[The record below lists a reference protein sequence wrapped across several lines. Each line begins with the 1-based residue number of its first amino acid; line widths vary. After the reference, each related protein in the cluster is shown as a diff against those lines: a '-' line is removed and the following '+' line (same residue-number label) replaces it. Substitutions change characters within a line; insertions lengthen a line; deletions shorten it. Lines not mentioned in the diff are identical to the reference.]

1 MFRNLTLLAGCLLL
15 GGCAAV
21 APAGAVISPLL
32 SPSPPAQIT
41 EHTEIKLDRDNFVLV
56 KPNVQGRS
64 RGFSLLGFVTIVP
77 ATVTKAMTRMYVA
90 AQMPPGE
97 AQTVAHLAVEHSSS
111 YWVLFGIPK
120 VEVRA
125 DVVQFIPKTK
135 AR

>member
-1 MFRNLTLLAGCLLL
+1 MVRNLILLTGCLLV

-21 APAGAVISPLL
+21 APAGAVLSPLL
-32 SPSPPAQIT
+32 SPAPPAQIT
-41 EHTEIKLDRDNFVLV
+41 EQTEIKLDRNNFVLV
-56 KPNVQGRS
+56 KPDVQGRS

-111 YWVLFGIPK
+111 YWILFGIPK
-120 VEVRA
+120 VEVRG
-125 DVVQFIPKTK
+125 DVIQFIPKDKTK
-135 AR
+135 